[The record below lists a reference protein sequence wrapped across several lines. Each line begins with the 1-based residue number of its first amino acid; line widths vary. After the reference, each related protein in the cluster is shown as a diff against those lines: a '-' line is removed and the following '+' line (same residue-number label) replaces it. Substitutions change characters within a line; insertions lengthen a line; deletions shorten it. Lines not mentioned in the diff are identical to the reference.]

1 MFSALSVQKSIL
13 FALLVSTV
21 SVRSFRRV
29 GQRVGQGENSP
40 LKNCAAVI
48 KDEVHLSDEHKPSE
62 LEV

>member
-1 MFSALSVQKSIL
+1 ML
-13 FALLVSTV
+13 FASLISTA
-21 SVRSFRRV
+21 SVCSFRRV

-48 KDEVHLSDEHKPSE
+48 KDEIHLSDEHKLSE

>member
-1 MFSALSVQKSIL
+1 ML
-13 FALLVSTV
+13 FTHLISTV

-48 KDEVHLSDEHKPSE
+48 KDEIHLSDEHKPSE